1 MSNLNTKLTNIKKNN
16 LIGISSE
23 IVENIISDVDSN
35 KREKVT
41 LFINKI
47 HPADA
52 ADLLEML
59 SEEYRKKVIYML
71 SDKFPEEILPSMNVP
86 ILVSIIEYFKL
97 DHLTKMLSALD
108 SDDITYVL
116 EICDEKLR
124 KKILLGMPNDLKK
137 LIKSHLQHQ

>member
-1 MSNLNTKLTNIKKNN
+1 M
-16 LIGISSE
+16 
-23 IVENIISDVDSN
+23 NIISDVDSN

-71 SDKFPEEILPSMNVP
+71 SDKFPEEIFPSMNVP

-97 DHLTKMLSALD
+97 DHLIKMLSALD

-124 KKILLGMPNDLKK
+124 KKKYYLECLMI
-137 LIKSHLQHQ
+137 

>member
-1 MSNLNTKLTNIKKNN
+1 MPNLNTKFSNIKKNN

-23 IVENIISDVDSN
+23 IVNNIISDVDSN

-71 SDKFPEEILPSMNVP
+71 ADKFPEEILPSMNVP
-86 ILVSIIEYFKL
+86 ILVSINVF
-97 DHLTKMLSALD
+97 
-108 SDDITYVL
+108 
-116 EICDEKLR
+116 
-124 KKILLGMPNDLKK
+124 
-137 LIKSHLQHQ
+137 